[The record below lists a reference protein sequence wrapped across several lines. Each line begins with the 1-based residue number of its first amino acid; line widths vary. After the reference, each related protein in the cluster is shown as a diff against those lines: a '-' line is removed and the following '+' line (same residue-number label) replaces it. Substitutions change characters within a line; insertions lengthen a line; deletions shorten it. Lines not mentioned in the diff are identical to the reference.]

1 MFDSSTKMIRNETND
16 SDGLKDA
23 MGEAVNNN
31 NMNNQWWEEA
41 VTMGHENYLMMGMV
55 RMRAERNWMGRDTR
69 NNSSW
74 ESKNPLKLC

>member
-31 NMNNQWWEEA
+31 NMNNQ
-41 VTMGHENYLMMGMV
+41 
-55 RMRAERNWMGRDTR
+55 
-69 NNSSW
+69 
-74 ESKNPLKLC
+74 